1 MARKI
6 GPVDLFGRPIP
17 VRRSRSQ
24 IELERYDRETMTGR
38 IARLNYVKRVHPAG
52 GFGMPIESVMVFTE
66 AKMAFVDGLFVS
78 VLLLCSSFIEHVLG
92 SMLEARSYRK
102 EAKAGLAA
110 QIACARKNGVLDEY
124 LLEKADRLREV
135 RNPFVHLKPFDHE
148 HGIHRRMMRAR
159 QDPYDILETD
169 ARTALSITYAFA
181 TRPGI
186 ASRPAPGEP

>member
-6 GPVDLFGRPIP
+6 RPVDLFDRPIP

-38 IARLNYVKRVHPAG
+38 IARLNYVKRVHPPG
-52 GFGMPIESVMVFTE
+52 GFGMPIESVMLFTE
-66 AKMAFVDGLFVS
+66 ARMAFVDGLFVS
-78 VLLLCSSFIEHVLG
+78 VLLLCNSFIEHVLG
-92 SMLEARSYRK
+92 SMLEARSFRK

-110 QIACARKNGVLDEY
+110 QIACARKNGILDEY

-169 ARTALSITYAFA
+169 ARTALSIMYAFA

-186 ASRPAPGEP
+186 AFRPATGEP